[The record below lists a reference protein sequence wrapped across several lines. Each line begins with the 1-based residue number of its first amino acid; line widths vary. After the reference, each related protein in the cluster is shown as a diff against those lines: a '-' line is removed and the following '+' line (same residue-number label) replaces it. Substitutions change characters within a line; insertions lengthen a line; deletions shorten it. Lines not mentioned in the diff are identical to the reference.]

1 MNKLLIA
8 AIATVGFS
16 TAALAQEGTDF
27 ASVDVDGSGDVSFEE
42 AQAAWPEL
50 TAEAFAAYDIDG
62 SGGLTPEEYD
72 ALVLGATAPAEE
84 APIDDVPIE

>member
-8 AIATVGFS
+8 AIATIGFS

-27 ASVDVDGSGDVSFEE
+27 FSVDVDGSGDVSFEE

-50 TAEAFAAYDIDG
+50 TPEAFATFDAEG
-62 SGGLTPEEYD
+62 TGTLSAEEYE
-72 ALVLGATAPAEE
+72 ALVLGLTTPVE
-84 APIDDVPIE
+84 